1 VRLWDRRVNF
11 AAGVEKPV
19 DLLDK
24 CDKGLLQKLARSL
37 GAPKKINKEMA
48 ARLLYGSFRGQ
59 AMLDHVGELIDGLK
73 MTRGES

>member
-1 VRLWDRRVNF
+1 VDF
-11 AAGVEKPV
+11 PTGVEKSL

-24 CDKGLLQKLARSL
+24 CDKGLLQKLARAL
-37 GAPKKINKEMA
+37 GSPKKINKEVA